1 MNRLT
6 DILKIVLIALFV
18 HLLFRGCPHDGGST
32 TADTLTVTRTEYHDT
47 VIYQPVLT
55 ASTMTE
61 KVVTVHYVT
70 DTVHLPGDTITMEVP
85 VEQKRYDDSLYTAYV
100 SGYRPQLDS
109 IRLHLPSTHR
119 DNNHPAHS
127 PSTPEHRHTDRCRL
141 RHHQSQARHL
151 PGHRCPVATV
161 AEVTTPPQKEIP
173 LCGGF
178 FCAFSLKYVK
188 YYIKNNN

>member
-6 DILKIVLIALFV
+6 AALQIVLVILAALI
-18 HLLFRGCPHDGGST
+18 LYRGCLPHGESP

-70 DTVHLPGDTITMEVP
+70 DTVRLPGDTIMMSVP
-85 VEQKRYDDSLYTAYV
+85 VEQKRYDDSLYTAYI

-109 IRLHLPSTHR
+109 IRLHLPTTITETTIR
-119 DNNHPAHS
+119 QRIAP
-127 PSTPEHRHTDRCRL
+127 PRL
-141 RHHQSQARHL
+141 SIGIQTGAGYGIINRKPDIYLGIGAQWRL
-151 PGHRCPVATV
+151 WP
-161 AEVTTPPQKEIP
+161 K
-173 LCGGF
+173 
-178 FCAFSLKYVK
+178 
-188 YYIKNNN
+188 

>member
-47 VIYQPVLT
+47 VIYHPVLT
-55 ASTMTE
+55 TSTMTE

-70 DTVHLPGDTITMEVP
+70 DTVRLPGDTITMEVP

-100 SGYRPQLDS
+100 SGYLPQLDS
-109 IRLHLPSTHR
+109 IRLHLPTIITETTITQR
-119 DNNHPAHS
+119 IAP
-127 PSTPEHRHTDRCRL
+127 PRL
-141 RHHQSQARHL
+141 SIGIQTGVGYGIINRKADIYLGIGAQWRL
-151 PGHRCPVATV
+151 WP
-161 AEVTTPPQKEIP
+161 K
-173 LCGGF
+173 
-178 FCAFSLKYVK
+178 
-188 YYIKNNN
+188 

>member
-6 DILKIVLIALFV
+6 NILQTVLIVLV
-18 HLLFRGCPHDGGST
+18 VTLLYRGCLSHGERT

-70 DTVHLPGDTITMEVP
+70 DTVRLPGDTITMDVP

-109 IRLHLPSTHR
+109 IRLHLPSTITETTITQR
-119 DNNHPAHS
+119 IAPPRLSIGIQTGAGYGIINHKPDIYLGIGAQW
-127 PSTPEHRHTDRCRL
+127 RL
-141 RHHQSQARHL
+141 W
-151 PGHRCPVATV
+151 P
-161 AEVTTPPQKEIP
+161 K
-173 LCGGF
+173 
-178 FCAFSLKYVK
+178 
-188 YYIKNNN
+188 

>member
-6 DILKIVLIALFV
+6 DIIKIVFIVLFV
-18 HLLFRGCPHDGGST
+18 HFLFRGCPHDGDST
-32 TADTLTVTRTEYHDT
+32 TADTLTVTHTEYHDT

-70 DTVHLPGDTITMEVP
+70 DTVRLPGDTITMEVP

-109 IRLHLPSTHR
+109 IRLHLPSTITETTIIQR
-119 DNNHPAHS
+119 IAPPRLSIGLQTGAGYGIINHKPDIYLGIGAQW
-127 PSTPEHRHTDRCRL
+127 RL
-141 RHHQSQARHL
+141 W
-151 PGHRCPVATV
+151 P
-161 AEVTTPPQKEIP
+161 K
-173 LCGGF
+173 
-178 FCAFSLKYVK
+178 
-188 YYIKNNN
+188 